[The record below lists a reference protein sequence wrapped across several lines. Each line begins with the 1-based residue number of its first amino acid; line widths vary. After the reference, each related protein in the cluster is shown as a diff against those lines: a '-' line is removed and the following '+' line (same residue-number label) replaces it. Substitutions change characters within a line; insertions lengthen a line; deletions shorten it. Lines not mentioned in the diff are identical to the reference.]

1 MSEPIIFPEQVPA
14 MSWDQLEGVLASL
27 ADTESKRLMARHLVE
42 GMRKQAPFL
51 PVEETI
57 REMLCIGYALMDG
70 DFRPP
75 RQTAPLRA

>member
-1 MSEPIIFPEQVPA
+1 MNEPNSTPDPMPA
-14 MSWDQLEGVLASL
+14 MSWGQLEGVLASL
-27 ADTESKRLMARHLVE
+27 ADTDSKRLMCRHLVE

-75 RQTAPLRA
+75 RPTARSPV